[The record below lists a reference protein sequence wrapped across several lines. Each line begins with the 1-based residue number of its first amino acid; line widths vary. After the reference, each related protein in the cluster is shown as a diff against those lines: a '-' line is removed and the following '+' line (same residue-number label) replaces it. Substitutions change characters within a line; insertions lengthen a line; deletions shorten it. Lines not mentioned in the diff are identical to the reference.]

1 MEKLLEE
8 LKEKQATYNETLK
21 EARSSAEAGEDVTDR
36 FEKLD
41 ELREEIV
48 KLEERKIHRDKL
60 NQLDTIEEVEE
71 KRFDPKPGGEP
82 KTKLRKVGNEDSN
95 KEVRDAINAY
105 IRKGEIRENVTTINQ
120 EVIIPKDISYIPQ
133 KEVQTVYDLS
143 ANFNKTNVGTKSG
156 SYPILENPT
165 DALPSV
171 EELAKNPEL
180 AAPKF
185 HEVKWEVETYRG
197 ALPISQEAISD
208 AQTDL
213 TTLISNQISQRM
225 LNTTN
230 KFIAAKLKDFEKVT
244 PGAKDDLVD
253 NIKEILNV
261 KLDPAYIPQIICTQ
275 SLYQT
280 LDTLKDKQGQYIFH
294 RDVTSA
300 SGGTLLGVPVTKV
313 PDPLLGDKIGDQ
325 VAFIGDRRA
334 VTVFDRN
341 QASVVWAENSVYG
354 RYLMGVLRFDVE
366 VTDQKAGFLLTVSG
380 DIPTPSKP

>member
-1 MEKLLEE
+1 MEKLLKE
-8 LKEKQATYNETLK
+8 LQEKRATYNETLK
-21 EARSSAEAGEDVTDR
+21 ETRSLADAGEDVTKR
-36 FEKLD
+36 FEELD
-41 ELREEIV
+41 ELRQAISN
-48 KLEERKIHRDKL
+48 LEERKMQMEKV
-60 NQLDTIEEVEE
+60 NQLDTIEEEEE
-71 KRFDPKPGGEP
+71 KRFDVKKDNNMPI
-82 KTKLRKVGNEDSN
+82 LRKVTNEDPK

-105 IRKGEIRENVTTINQ
+105 LHKGEIRENVTTINQ

-133 KEVQTVYDLS
+133 KEVQTLYDLS
-143 ANFNKTNVGTKSG
+143 EKFNKTDVGTKSG

-165 DALPSV
+165 DALSSV

-185 HEVKWEVETYRG
+185 HEVKWEVQTYRG

-230 KFIAAKLKDFEKVT
+230 KFLVAKLKAFEKVT

-253 NIKEILNV
+253 SIKEILNV
-261 KLDPAYIPQIICTQ
+261 KLDPAYVPQIICTQ

-294 RDVTSA
+294 RDITSA

-313 PDPLLGDKIGDQ
+313 PDTLLGEKAGDQ

-334 VTVFDRN
+334 VTIFDRN
-341 QASVVWAENSVYG
+341 QASVVWAENSIYG

-366 VTDQKAGFLLTVSG
+366 ITDEKAGFLLSIN
-380 DIPTPSKP
+380 DTPKP

>member
-1 MEKLLEE
+1 MTNMGNL
-8 LKEKQATYNETLK
+8 LKELQEKRATYNETLK
-21 EARSSAEAGEDVTDR
+21 ETRSLAEAGEDVAER

-41 ELREEIV
+41 EMRQEILD
-48 KLEERKIHRDKL
+48 LEERKSQLEKL
-60 NQLDTIEEVEE
+60 TQLDTLEEVED
-71 KRFDPKPGGEP
+71 KRFSPKPSNGSTTMREVTKDDPK
-82 KTKLRKVGNEDSN
+82 
-95 KEVRDAINAY
+95 KEIRDAINTY
-105 IRKGEIRENVTTINQ
+105 IRHGELRENVTTVNQ

-143 ANFNKTNVGTKSG
+143 ANFNKTDVGTKSG

-165 DALPSV
+165 DALSSV

-185 HEVKWEVETYRG
+185 HEVKWEVKTYRG

-244 PGAKDDLVD
+244 PSAKDDLVD
-253 NIKEILNV
+253 SVKEILNV

-313 PDPLLGDKIGDQ
+313 PDTLLGDKIGDQ

-366 VTDQKAGFLLTVSG
+366 VTDKKAGFLLSIN
-380 DIPTPSKP
+380 DTPKP

>member
-1 MEKLLEE
+1 MDKLLKE
-8 LKEKQATYNETLK
+8 LLEKRAKYNETLK
-21 EARSSAEAGEDVTDR
+21 ETRSLAETGEDVTKQ
-36 FEKLD
+36 FEELD
-41 ELREEIV
+41 ELRQEILD
-48 KLEERKIHRDKL
+48 LEERKLQFEKL
-60 NQLDTIEEVEE
+60 NQLDAIEEDEE
-71 KRFDPKPGGEP
+71 KRFSPKLSNGSNTMREI
-82 KTKLRKVGNEDSN
+82 TNEDPR
-95 KEVRDAINAY
+95 KEVRDGINAY
-105 IRKGEIRENVTTINQ
+105 LRHGELRESVTTINQ

-143 ANFNKTNVGTKSG
+143 ANFNKTDVGTKSG

-185 HEVKWEVETYRG
+185 HEVKWEVGTYRG

-213 TTLISNQISQRM
+213 TALISNQISQRM

-230 KFIAAKLKDFEKVT
+230 KFIAAKLKAFEKVT

-253 NIKEILNV
+253 SIKEILNV
-261 KLDPAYIPQIICTQ
+261 KLDPAYVPQIICTQ

-294 RDVTSA
+294 RDVISA
-300 SGGTLLGVPVTKV
+300 SGGTLLGVPVVKV
-313 PDPLLGDKIGDQ
+313 PDTLLGEKVGDQ

-341 QASVVWAENSVYG
+341 QASVVWAENGIYG

-366 VTDQKAGFLLTVSG
+366 VTDKKAGFLLSIN
-380 DIPTPSKP
+380 DTPKP